1 MWKLCSLECKSLL
14 SILPFLNMLHLCHRS
29 QSPLHPAPSRTGVHA
44 VENISLSFEKPSI
57 TENFTYFSSKTRELF
72 FLSFFTCT
80 AAERFD
86 CSSAFPAT
94 SNSQTSNT
102 TLRPAGPKAHQ
113 SSNHA
118 GKSLSLSMQSFT
130 HLFCCSLWANAGS
143 EPKSW
148 AFYQSQ
154 WGSKETTLYQAD
166 PPGWGPLYPGT
177 WGMVAAHTE
186 LERLNI
192 RLS

>member
-1 MWKLCSLECKSLL
+1 MLWKTYRHLLRNPASLRT
-14 SILPFLNMLHLCHRS
+14 LHTLVAR
-29 QSPLHPAPSRTGVHA
+29 PESR
-44 VENISLSFEKPSI
+44 
-57 TENFTYFSSKTRELF
+57 YFCL
-72 FLSFFTCT
+72 FFTCT
-80 AAERFD
+80 VAERSD
-86 CSSAFPAT
+86 CSPAFPAT
-94 SNSQTSNT
+94 SSSQTSNT

-118 GKSLSLSMQSFT
+118 GKTLNLPMQSFT
-130 HLFCCSLWANAGS
+130 HRFCCSLRADAGS

-154 WGSKETTLYQAD
+154 WGSKERTLYQAD

-177 WGMVAAHTE
+177 WGMVAAHTK

-192 RLS
+192 RLSQ